1 MKCMIEDARKQE
13 RKGLVLT
20 CKETLISYY
29 AKFGFIDEGI
39 TDKSVHGNAVWH
51 QMRLTFYILIA
62 FPFFGTKSFDI
73 SACSIVSSFVI
84 LLAVFL

>member
-1 MKCMIEDARKQE
+1 MKCMIDDARKQE
-13 RKGLVLT
+13 RKGFVLT

-51 QMRLTFYILIA
+51 QMRLTF
-62 FPFFGTKSFDI
+62 
-73 SACSIVSSFVI
+73 
-84 LLAVFL
+84 